1 MAEACRVLETPVIG
15 GNVSLYNENA
25 KGAIYPTPVVGMVG
39 LIHDTDHITTQGFK
53 AEGDAIYVLGDTRA
67 ELGGSEFQA
76 IMHGVS
82 EGRPPEL
89 NLDTEKKLLGGV
101 LKAIQSGLVQSAHDV
116 SEGDLQPRWRRA
128 ASAAALGRACNGQPI
143 CVTT

>member
-1 MAEACRVLETPVIG
+1 
-15 GNVSLYNENA
+15 
-25 KGAIYPTPVVGMVG
+25 
-39 LIHDTDHITTQGFK
+39 
-53 AEGDAIYVLGDTRA
+53 
-67 ELGGSEFQA
+67 
-76 IMHGVS
+76 MHGVS

-116 SEGDLQPRWRRA
+116 SEGTCRA
-128 ASAAALGRACNGQPI
+128 GGERISGALGRACNGQPI